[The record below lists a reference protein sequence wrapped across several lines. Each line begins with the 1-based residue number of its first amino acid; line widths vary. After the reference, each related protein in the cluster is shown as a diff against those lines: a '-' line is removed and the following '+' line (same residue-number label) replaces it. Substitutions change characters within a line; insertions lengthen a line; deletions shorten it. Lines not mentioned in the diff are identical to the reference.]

1 MLTTHEKVIID
12 RFKKNPISCDFIANI
27 IDNELKEIRIRVF
40 KKEKKA
46 QILIERNYY
55 TSLVQEDKKRVEQ
68 RIQWALYIISISFG
82 LISFLDECGFV
93 KLRDADIT
101 NDPCT
106 IGPGLDDNNAHAFEI
121 KQIEIVEQLIKYV
134 DARIEILDDVE
145 QLLPNK

>member
-1 MLTTHEKVIID
+1 M
-12 RFKKNPISCDFIANI
+12 
-27 IDNELKEIRIRVF
+27 
-40 KKEKKA
+40 
-46 QILIERNYY
+46 
-55 TSLVQEDKKRVEQ
+55 
-68 RIQWALYIISISFG
+68 
-82 LISFLDECGFV
+82 